1 MRRRRRGRRSVI
13 RGARLIIRSAG
24 PLRLRA
30 ARAARVFA
38 CPPGAELL
46 WNRAVLGPHSS
57 ELAVNN
63 LLSAVIR
70 TLDWRPGPPLTSGTP
85 CMCFM

>member
-1 MRRRRRGRRSVI
+1 MPAQRDSW
-13 RGARLIIRSAG
+13 
-24 PLRLRA
+24 RA
-30 ARAARVFA
+30 ANHTRCWASATACSESCASIRVPTRGGTA
-38 CPPGAELL
+38 GTGQCSVRIVA
-46 WNRAVLGPHSS
+46 
-57 ELAVNN
+57 LAVNN